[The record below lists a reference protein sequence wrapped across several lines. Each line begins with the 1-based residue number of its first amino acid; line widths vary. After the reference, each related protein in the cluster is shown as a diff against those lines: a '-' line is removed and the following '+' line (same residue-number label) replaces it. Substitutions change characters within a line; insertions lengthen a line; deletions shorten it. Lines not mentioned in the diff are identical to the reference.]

1 MEQQHMQIRIAIA
14 DDHPMIIDGLQN
26 MVRNYPHLTL
36 TGAYPDGATLL
47 EGIGQDTPDV
57 LLLDIQL
64 PDHTGDHLAPVILKK
79 YPDIRILILTN
90 LDSTLSLYNMM
101 RLGVKGYALKTTDQK
116 TLIRAIETVYR
127 GGEFLEPPLQERL
140 YQFTRRMKKGSAI
153 KPTLTPREKEILQL
167 IINGDTGQEIADKLC
182 IGFRTV
188 EHYRE
193 NILLKLD
200 VKNTAMLV
208 KKALTLGLAE

>member
-1 MEQQHMQIRIAIA
+1 MEKHMQIRIAIA

-26 MVRNYPHLTL
+26 MVRNYPHLRL

-47 EGIGQDTPDV
+47 ESIGQDTPDV

-64 PDHTGDHLAPVILKK
+64 PDLTGDHLAPAILKK

-127 GGEFLEPPLQERL
+127 GEEFLEPPLQERL
-140 YQFTRRMKKGSAI
+140 YQFTLRMKKNAAI

-167 IINGDTGQEIADKLC
+167 IINGNTGQEIADKLC

-200 VKNTAMLV
+200 AKNTAMLV